1 MPFSPTTGRG
11 DLHLSG
17 SHESYK
23 ERVLDHDK
31 NPRNNRWLERADI
44 ESHGSNPTCGDDVLI
59 QINLEGD
66 RIKEVAF
73 SGRGCAISQGAASM
87 LTELV
92 KDKDLE
98 WVEQSS
104 DEDIFRL
111 LGLGEHRKARASCEL
126 LGIKALRDGVSKHRN
141 SKSEITR

>member
-1 MPFSPTTGRG
+1 MTG
-11 DLHLSG
+11 S
-17 SHESYK
+17 ESYK

-31 NPRNNRWLERADI
+31 NPRNKRWLERADI

-59 QINLEGD
+59 QIRLEGD

-73 SGRGCAISQGAASM
+73 SGRGCAISQAAASM
-87 LTELV
+87 LTELARG
-92 KDKDLE
+92 KQLE

-104 DEDIFRL
+104 EEGIFRL

-126 LGIKALRDGVSKHRN
+126 LGIKALRNGVSKYRN